1 MKKKFSALALAFVLS
16 LSISIPAFAFDESV
30 SEKISVSGC
39 QIWSELYRDGSRYNA
54 TAWVQADSGNIP
66 ANGVQAQAFLYN
78 SSGLV
83 EESDLTTLT
92 SAYPFHVASTGYTY
106 SAPGNVYA
114 EGAIYI
120 RGSDGRYTYH
130 QTARAYDSNMSR
142 SAAAQI
148 EPIRVNENGETYGS
162 LMMAES
168 LETAPDWIAAVGTE
182 GQSGYVQRE
191 ELLTP
196 DDRAADPS
204 FGAKHISLYDADGTV
219 IGVFE
224 ITFSHPDT
232 AGKDI
237 EAVKAQLA
245 SGTTEEQKL
254 WALADEILVDGNY
267 PVNANGQTYGPQIL
281 RELVGYTPDLIP
293 AVNQDGVAG
302 YVQGRKEV
310 PISAEEMAI
319 LSAAT
324 SEPLYDQNGNVI
336 GTFERSCSEPVQ
348 VIGKTVPQVKHEL
361 GASTQK

>member
-30 SEKISVSGC
+30 SEKISLSGC
-39 QIWSELYRDGSRYNA
+39 QIWSELYRDGSRFNA

-168 LETAPDWIAAVGTE
+168 LETAPDWIAAVGT
-182 GQSGYVQRE
+182 QMIA
-191 ELLTP
+191 P
-196 DDRAADPS
+196 PIRALVPS
-204 FGAKHISLYDADGTV
+204 IFPFTMQMEPSSVFSRSRSLIRILPERISRL
-219 IGVFE
+219 
-224 ITFSHPDT
+224 
-232 AGKDI
+232 
-237 EAVKAQLA
+237 
-245 SGTTEEQKL
+245 
-254 WALADEILVDGNY
+254 
-267 PVNANGQTYGPQIL
+267 
-281 RELVGYTPDLIP
+281 
-293 AVNQDGVAG
+293 
-302 YVQGRKEV
+302 
-310 PISAEEMAI
+310 
-319 LSAAT
+319 
-324 SEPLYDQNGNVI
+324 
-336 GTFERSCSEPVQ
+336 
-348 VIGKTVPQVKHEL
+348 
-361 GASTQK
+361 